1 MDKWLGNVSNN
12 QIKKPFCIPH
22 LVKKSYAFGAFQLH
36 LYVKE
41 SNLWHYFVPR
51 RSENSESDGDLY
63 FLIVSTDPKSWVQ
76 NSSSLTMKWRGIYWP
91 ADFNLHVKCSL
102 EVLHSSSV
110 CTQSFN
116 WSLELQYFR
125 TEGKRFNYL
134 KPSFFLI
141 IIYLQK
147 KFHPSE
153 VMWVVQPRA
162 QGLRVVLWG

>member
-51 RSENSESDGDLY
+51 PSENSESDGDLY

-116 WSLELQYFR
+116 LVLRITVFQNRRKTLQLSQAQLF
-125 TEGKRFNYL
+125 FNYYL
-134 KPSFFLI
+134 FTEEIPS
-141 IIYLQK
+141 Q
-147 KFHPSE
+147 
-153 VMWVVQPRA
+153 
-162 QGLRVVLWG
+162 WGYVSGPA